1 MVYKKSKRKNTKH
14 RNKRN
19 RNTKYRNTK
28 HINMRS
34 RNYKKRKT
42 RIKLK
47 VNKKL
52 SSKNIQKGGMF
63 RKKTKLLQG
72 MNGMGILVKIS
83 EGGDRILET
92 YVFNGDEINIS
103 QSGELSMS
111 SNKFSVT
118 ESAETKKI
126 TEALELIKNKTGDTV
141 MLPLRD
147 ERKGELTNDFE
158 NADDFDLKQVWYGNL
173 SNKGYFSEEENPYI
187 LFQIVMIK

>member
-28 HINMRS
+28 HTNMRS

-63 RKKTKLLQG
+63 RKKTKRLLG
-72 MNGMGILVKIS
+72 MDGMGILVKIS
-83 EGGDRILET
+83 KGGDIILET

-118 ESAETKKI
+118 ESAEKTKFTK
-126 TEALELIKNKTGDTV
+126 ALELIKNKTGDN
-141 MLPLRD
+141 LISPLGD
-147 ERKGELTNDFE
+147 QRKGELTNDFK
-158 NADDFDLKQVWYGNL
+158 NAGDFDLKQVWYGNL
-173 SNKGYFSEEENPYI
+173 SNQGENPYI
-187 LFQIVMIK
+187 LYKIKMKMK

>member
-19 RNTKYRNTK
+19 RNTKYRNKK

-52 SSKNIQKGGMF
+52 SRKNIQKGGSSEG
-63 RKKTKLLQG
+63 LLG
-72 MNGMGILVKIS
+72 MDGMGILVKIS

-103 QSGELSMS
+103 QSGKLYTS

-118 ESAETKKI
+118 ESAEKTKF
-126 TEALELIKNKTGDTV
+126 TEALELIKNKNGDTV
-141 MLPLRD
+141 MLPLGDR
-147 ERKGELTNDFE
+147 RKGELTNDFE
-158 NADDFDLKQVWYGNL
+158 NATEFDLKQVWYGNL
-173 SNKGYFSEEENPYI
+173 SNNDSSSPQVENTYI
-187 LFQIVMIK
+187 LYKIIMKMK